1 MTLKTGEDAISFFA
15 KYGGTTP
22 IKFLNCVRAQNTS
35 QFRPYDL
42 IIIHDYEEI
51 LKLNE
56 YFTVSS
62 SGIVHV
68 YTKGPKRFIQA
79 PLNKDMGA
87 IESNAHQGVPNE
99 ESAEFNSLSDWMKE
113 STQFNI
119 LSNIH
124 FFKNYVNA
132 KIFNIWRANVKYRIY
147 CNTRQKL
154 INNVFFCK
162 PVFANNVVEINKIL
176 HEVHTYEMVNFSTL
190 ATKNVDVEE
199 FKGEQRNTKQRVAK
213 EYDTIFEKII
223 ACIQGVIKQVHNNKN
238 EKFTSDLEKM
248 NFGKQIKQKPI
259 Y

>member
-1 MTLKTGEDAISFFA
+1 MNKIQNAIFEDDSVREHILTLKTGEDAISFFA

-68 YTKGPKRFIQA
+68 YTKGPKRFVKA
-79 PLNKDMGA
+79 LNKDMGA
-87 IESNAHQGVPNE
+87 TDANSGVPQE

-119 LSNIH
+119 
-124 FFKNYVNA
+124 
-132 KIFNIWRANVKYRIY
+132 
-147 CNTRQKL
+147 
-154 INNVFFCK
+154 
-162 PVFANNVVEINKIL
+162 
-176 HEVHTYEMVNFSTL
+176 
-190 ATKNVDVEE
+190 
-199 FKGEQRNTKQRVAK
+199 
-213 EYDTIFEKII
+213 
-223 ACIQGVIKQVHNNKN
+223 
-238 EKFTSDLEKM
+238 
-248 NFGKQIKQKPI
+248 
-259 Y
+259 